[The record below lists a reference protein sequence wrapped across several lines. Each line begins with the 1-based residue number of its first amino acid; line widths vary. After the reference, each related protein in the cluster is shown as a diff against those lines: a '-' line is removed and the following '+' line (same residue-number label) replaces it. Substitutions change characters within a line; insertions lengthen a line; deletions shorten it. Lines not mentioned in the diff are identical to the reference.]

1 MSHDIAVVGGGPG
14 GLFLASLLARQVP
27 SARVVVHERNRR
39 EDAFGFGVVF
49 SDATLRVID
58 EADPVLRDALRD
70 HGTHWDA
77 IDVRV
82 GGESRTFAGN
92 GMAAV
97 HRRVL
102 LRRLQEEAEAVG
114 VEIRFGEQAPT
125 LTELRQRYDLVVG
138 ADGTGSAIRRQLEEA
153 GHDLGHTVTT
163 ATAKF
168 IWFAVE
174 HLFDGLTFLHRRD
187 EHGAFAVHG
196 YPISDTLS
204 TFIVETDP
212 ETWKRAGLDAF
223 DTDQPP
229 GPSDETSRVYL
240 EALFADDIAGAR
252 LVANNSRWA
261 SFRTRATRDWWV
273 PGQSTADGALAPV
286 VLLGDAVHTAHF
298 SVGSGTKM
306 AMEDAVVLAREVAA
320 ASTADQ
326 LSTALPHALGAYQA
340 ERSTA
345 VAKIQR
351 AAVPSLAWWERFGD
365 YARDLDTTTFAFHF
379 FSRSIGIDKVAQRDP
394 ALAGRVRCH
403 WAVEHGAAPLTTPL
417 TLVSR
422 TTTADAVTA
431 PGRRLQ
437 VVTDEQGTAWLAHES
452 TDHSTRTLL
461 PIDGSAATAVTAPA
475 SEVGLVD
482 VLAALPASGV
492 VVVSGGTPLTRTLVC
507 EEARLRRGLVA
518 VLAVDAHDPVAT
530 DAGVETL
537 LLSGRADAVAV
548 VVPAGAGE
556 TDAAQQPEL
565 AGAAS

>member
-14 GLFLASLLARQVP
+14 GLFLASLLARQDS
-27 SARVVVHERNRR
+27 SARVVVYERNRR

-77 IDVRV
+77 IEVRK

-102 LRRLQEEAEAVG
+102 LRRLQEEAEAAG
-114 VEIRFGEQAPT
+114 VEIRFGEQAPA
-125 LTELRQRYDLVVG
+125 LEDLRQQHDLVVG
-138 ADGTGSAIRRQLEEA
+138 ADGTGSAVRRQLEEA

-187 EHGAFAVHG
+187 ENGAFAVHG
-196 YPISDTLS
+196 YPISDELS

-212 ETWKRAGLDAF
+212 ETWRRAGLDAF

-229 GPSDETSRVYL
+229 GPSDEASRRYL
-240 EALFADDIAGAR
+240 EALFADDVTDAR
-252 LVANNSRWA
+252 LVANSSRWA

-273 PGQSTADGALAPV
+273 PADGDLAPV

-306 AMEDAVVLAREVAA
+306 AMEDAVVLAREVSSSSTAGTPDALAA
-320 ASTADQ
+320 ALT
-326 LSTALPHALGAYQA
+326 AYQA
-340 ERSTA
+340 ERGAA

-365 YARDLDTTTFAFHF
+365 YARGLDATTFAFHF

-417 TLVSR
+417 RLTG
-422 TTTADAVTA
+422 TTTDAVTA

-437 VVTDEQGTAWLAHES
+437 LVTGGEGVPWLAHEGE
-452 TDHSTRTLL
+452 RVLAV
-461 PIDGSAATAVTAPA
+461 DGTAAVAVTAPA
-475 SEVGLVD
+475 DERGLDAVT
-482 VLAALPASGV
+482 AALPATGV

-518 VLAVDAHDPVAT
+518 VLAVDASDPAAQ
-530 DAGVETL
+530 DAAVETL
-537 LLSGRADAVAV
+537 LLSGRVDAVAV
-548 VVPAGAGE
+548 AVPQETATGVGAP
-556 TDAAQQPEL
+556 AAQPEL

>member
-14 GLFLASLLARQVP
+14 GLFLASLLARQHS
-27 SARVVVHERNRR
+27 SARVTVYERNRR

-58 EADPVLRDALRD
+58 EADPVLRHALRD

-77 IDVRV
+77 IEVRKD
-82 GGESRTFAGN
+82 GEQRTFAGN

-102 LRRLQEEAEAVG
+102 LRRLQEEAENAG
-114 VEIRFGEQAPT
+114 VEIRFGEQAPA
-125 LTELRQRYDLVVG
+125 LADLRQRHDLVVG
-138 ADGTGSAIRRQLEEA
+138 ADGTGSAVRRQLEEA

-187 EHGAFAVHG
+187 ENGAFAVHG
-196 YPISDTLS
+196 YPISDQLS

-212 ETWKRAGLDAF
+212 DTWHRAGLDAF

-229 GPSDETSRVYL
+229 GPSDEASRRYL
-240 EALFADDIAGAR
+240 EALFADDVSGAR
-252 LVANNSRWA
+252 LVANSSRWS

-273 PGQSTADGALAPV
+273 PADGDLAPV
-286 VLLGDAVHTAHF
+286 ALLGDAVHTAHF

-306 AMEDAVVLAREVAA
+306 AMEDAVVLAREVAG
-320 ASTADQ
+320 ADGAD
-326 LSTALPHALGAYQA
+326 ALAPALAAYQT
-340 ERSTA
+340 ERGAA

-365 YARDLDTTTFAFHF
+365 YARDLDATTFAFHF

-394 ALAGRVRCH
+394 ALAGRVRGH
-403 WAVEHGAAPLTTPL
+403 WAVEHGSAPLATPL
-417 TLVSR
+417 QLTS
-422 TTTADAVTA
+422 TTTSAVTA

-437 VVTDEQGTAWLAHES
+437 LVTGGVDGEGAPWLAHEGE
-452 TDHSTRTLL
+452 RLL
-461 PIDGSAATAVTAPA
+461 AVDGTAAVAVTAPA
-475 SEVGLVD
+475 DERDLEAVTS
-482 VLAALPASGV
+482 ALPAAGV

-518 VLAVDAHDPVAT
+518 VLAVDADDPAALD
-530 DAGVETL
+530 DAVETA

-548 VVPAGAGE
+548 VVPQS
-556 TDAAQQPEL
+556 AAAPRSEL
-565 AGAAS
+565 AGATS